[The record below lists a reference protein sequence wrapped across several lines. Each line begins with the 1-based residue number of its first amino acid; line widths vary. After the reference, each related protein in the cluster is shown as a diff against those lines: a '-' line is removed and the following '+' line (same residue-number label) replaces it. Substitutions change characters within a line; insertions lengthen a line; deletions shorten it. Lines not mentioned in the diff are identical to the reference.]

1 MLRQQNGDWDHEAV
15 QVALLSVPEDQR
27 ELPPADLAVEVRDLH
42 QARGRPAAVSD
53 QLGRLVL
60 LGQCQPQPLHESVCL

>member
-1 MLRQQNGDWDHEAV
+1 MLLQQNGDWDHEAV

-42 QARGRPAAVSD
+42 QARDRPAVVAESPC
-53 QLGRLVL
+53 RLVL
-60 LGQCQPQPLHESVCL
+60 LGQYQPQPLHESVRL

>member
-15 QVALLSVPEDQR
+15 QVALLSDLEDQR

-42 QARGRPAAVSD
+42 QARDRPAVVA
-53 QLGRLVL
+53 
-60 LGQCQPQPLHESVCL
+60 E